1 MPVSWRLSHAL
12 LDTYQTI
19 NERYYAHKKARA
31 RGAAEREDLAPPRAR
46 HWDDSNGD
54 YIIREGDILNGRY
67 KIAKMQNHTSP
78 LIGKGS
84 FGQVLKP

>member
-1 MPVSWRLSHAL
+1 MPASWRLSHTL

-31 RGAAEREDLAPPRAR
+31 RGAAAGENLAPSAR
-46 HWDDSNGD
+46 QWDDSNGD

>member
-19 NERYYAHKKARA
+19 NERYYAHKKARQC
-31 RGAAEREDLAPPRAR
+31 
-46 HWDDSNGD
+46 DDSNGD

-67 KIAKMQNHTSP
+67 KIAKMLNHTSP

-84 FGQVLKP
+84 FGQVHKP